1 MVYKRVAVVEQF
13 FHIIYRL
20 VESHIMMIITVII
33 ITASTWRARGRHLTS
48 GGERA
53 NTAARSGHTERWVLT
68 LTEYEIPQIFGV
80 FSPRKKFQDFSQR
93 FIKAPD
99 TFWAYSLGFSR
110 GVKHE
115 EEHFKLFSEFS
126 LFPRQRARVPRTD
139 KEVYCG
145 VHSLPRLQQRG

>member
-53 NTAARSGHTERWVLT
+53 NTAARSGHTER
-68 LTEYEIPQIFGV
+68 
-80 FSPRKKFQDFSQR
+80 
-93 FIKAPD
+93 
-99 TFWAYSLGFSR
+99 
-110 GVKHE
+110 
-115 EEHFKLFSEFS
+115 
-126 LFPRQRARVPRTD
+126 
-139 KEVYCG
+139 
-145 VHSLPRLQQRG
+145 